1 MSVSVRYAAQ
11 PVRRA
16 QKGAALFVSLM
27 ILILLSLL
35 AISASQVTALQE
47 KMVQSYWADVRAFE
61 GAEQRLRAR
70 ERQIRE
76 RARVEE
82 CPVLEDAGTPPDW
95 AFANAQPAAAANHSQ
110 VVGTGEAGR
119 GSGMEQSLGAGGRT
133 NVECQFFMISAS
145 ESDARVDSQAKS
157 WAVVQAIYVP

>member
-1 MSVSVRYAAQ
+1 MSRIAKYRHRSARHAQ
-11 PVRRA
+11 L
-16 QKGAALFVSLM
+16 GAALFVSLM

-76 RARVEE
+76 RARTEE
-82 CPVLEDAGTPPDW
+82 CPPLEDGGAAPVW
-95 AFANAQPAAAANHSQ
+95 ANGATEPTVAANHSA
-110 VVGTGEAGR
+110 VVGADEAGR
-119 GSGMEQSLGAGGRT
+119 GSGMEQSLSAGGRT
-133 NVECQFFMISAS
+133 NVECQYFLISAT
-145 ESDARVDSQAKS
+145 ESDSRNVTQARS